1 LRSLDKKAST
11 LYISCANDGIVT
23 AKANKNKYAFLFVIT
38 YYLYS
43 YFFVIDKYNVNG
55 NYLLPPRAP
64 PPPKLLLEP
73 LPVLNE
79 EREVERVVLGELYER
94 LLLEFVYV
102 RVLVEEL
109 LPERVEVEEFL
120 DVLEFLVDNEL
131 RPLFP
136 KLLDVEVVDWY
147 LVDEDDDPTL
157 PRLPP

>member
-1 LRSLDKKAST
+1 
-11 LYISCANDGIVT
+11 
-23 AKANKNKYAFLFVIT
+23 
-38 YYLYS
+38 
-43 YFFVIDKYNVNG
+43 
-55 NYLLPPRAP
+55 
-64 PPPKLLLEP
+64 
-73 LPVLNE
+73 
-79 EREVERVVLGELYER
+79 
-94 LLLEFVYV
+94 VYV

>member
-1 LRSLDKKAST
+1 
-11 LYISCANDGIVT
+11 
-23 AKANKNKYAFLFVIT
+23 
-38 YYLYS
+38 
-43 YFFVIDKYNVNG
+43 
-55 NYLLPPRAP
+55 
-64 PPPKLLLEP
+64 
-73 LPVLNE
+73 
-79 EREVERVVLGELYER
+79 
-94 LLLEFVYV
+94 VYV

-136 KLLDVEVVDWY
+136 KFLDVEVVDWY